1 MTDRPFA
8 ELIADP
14 AAIEAFVAAANGQT
28 DRLLGGPGRAADAAI
43 VRDLLEAP
51 DVLRGLT
58 RREGALYTYRQTAAN
73 PRGLWLRLPEGVDP
87 APQGPWET
95 VFDLDA
101 FCAAEGRVWVWRG
114 AVTSARAPGR
124 VLLRLSL
131 DGSDLTR
138 HLEFDLAAKAPVQG
152 GFDLP
157 PGRGSA
163 VWAGPDALLWSSAEA
178 GDATQAGWP
187 GTLRRLVRGQAPE
200 AAAEV
205 FRSDPANL
213 LCSGWITRA
222 GGAVEIEARLVMPA
236 IGMTEV
242 TLLRP
247 GRAPLVL
254 PNPADTEVEFC
265 HSHCAWIAQAKG
277 AHPAG
282 TLVLQALDGGAARVL
297 FTPGPGR
304 AAAAPLFAAGWLIWT
319 ETDWLVPRLLALDL
333 SDPGAQPVEIAP
345 PVPAETLAVGF
356 FDADPDAGDG
366 TLVLHLSG
374 FLTPPQQW
382 LFDLSQGVR
391 PVFRRLYALPA
402 RFDAA
407 GCEVRLLR
415 AISADGTE
423 VPYHL
428 VLPAGAAGRGD
439 LPVLQYGYGG
449 FGVALSPWYD
459 AITGKLWIE
468 RGGAFVMAY
477 IRGGAE
483 LGPDWHLSAKGAGR
497 RRAYDDFAAVAR
509 DLVARGLTVPSRI
522 ACHGG
527 SNGGLLCGVMLVQYP
542 QDFGAVWASVGV
554 HDLLGFADFPAG
566 RGWIDEYGDPADPQ
580 AAAWLRQWSPLH
592 GIPAAD
598 PARPLPPALIDTSH
612 HDDRVDPSHSRRFAA
627 ALQAA
632 GHGSLFYQHQGGHG
646 GGGASTEK
654 AAEQA
659 LGFAFLR
666 HALGLQAPAASAAAD
681 PAPMRGVAATPRT

>member
-1 MTDRPFA
+1 MPDSRPMPDSRSMPDPRPFA
-8 ELIADP
+8 DLIADP
-14 AAIEAFVAAANGQT
+14 GAIAAFVAAANAET
-28 DRLLGGPGRAADAAI
+28 DRRLAGASRGGDAAL
-43 VRDLLEAP
+43 VREILESP
-51 DVLRGLT
+51 DALRGLT
-58 RREGALYTYRQTAAN
+58 RREGHLYTFRQTATN
-73 PRGLWLRLPEGVDP
+73 PRGLWLRLPETAEP
-87 APQGPWET
+87 TAAAPWHI

-101 FCAAEGRVWVWRG
+101 FAADEGRVWVWRG
-114 AVTSARAPGR
+114 AVTSQLAPGR

-138 HLEFDLAAKAPVQG
+138 HLEFDLGTCAPVPG

-187 GTLRRLVRGQAPE
+187 GTIRHLTRGQAPE
-200 AAAEV
+200 QAAEV
-205 FRSDPANL
+205 FRTDPANL
-213 LCSGWITRA
+213 LCSAWITRA
-222 GGAVEIEARLVMPA
+222 GGADPIEARLEMPA
-236 IGMTEV
+236 IGMARV
-242 TLLRP
+242 TLRRP
-247 GRAPLVL
+247 GQPDLTL
-254 PNPADTEVEFC
+254 PNPPDSEVEFC
-265 HSHCAWIAQAKG
+265 HSHCVWIAQGKG
-277 AHPAG
+277 AHPPG
-282 TLVLQALDGGAARVL
+282 TLVLQALQGGAPRVL
-297 FTPGPGR
+297 FDPAPGR
-304 AAAAPLFAAGWLIWT
+304 AVSSPVFAGGWLLWV
-319 ETDWLVPRLLALDL
+319 ETDWLSPRLMALDL
-333 SDPGAQPVEIAP
+333 AQPGACPAEIRP
-345 PVPAETLAVGF
+345 PVPAETLAVSF
-356 FDADPDAGDG
+356 LDADPDAGDG

-382 LFDLSQGVR
+382 RFDLSQGAT
-391 PVFRRLYALPA
+391 PAFRRLYAQPA
-402 RFDAA
+402 RFDAT

-415 AISADGTE
+415 ARSADGTE

-428 VLPAGAAGRGD
+428 VLPSGHQGRGN
-439 LPVLQYGYGG
+439 LPILQYGYGG
-449 FGVALSPWYD
+449 FGVSLSPWYD
-459 AITGKLWIE
+459 AITGRLWIE
-468 RGGAFVMAY
+468 RGGAFVMAH

-483 LGPDWHLSAKGAGR
+483 LGPDWHLTAKGAGR
-497 RRAYDDFAAVAR
+497 RRSYDDFAAVAR

-542 QDFGAVWASVGV
+542 ADFGAVWASVGV

-566 RGWIDEYGDPADPQ
+566 RGWIDEYGDPADPG

-592 GIPAAD
+592 NIPPAD

-612 HDDRVDPSHSRRFAA
+612 RDDRVDPSHSRRFAA

-632 GHGSLFYQHQGGHG
+632 GHPALFFQHQGGHG
-646 GGGASTEK
+646 GGGASTET

-666 HALGLQAPAASAAAD
+666 QALGLPD
-681 PAPMRGVAATPRT
+681 PG